1 MDQGSTQNLEN
12 MQYNTSSKVEEYF
25 SNIHDDF
32 KQSSQYHKIP
42 VIVVENYVELG
53 QLSALRFLEWVS
65 LNPGGAI
72 ALPTGKTPEFFIKW
86 VQFYLAN
93 WKKELNNGILAK
105 MGLDKNLVPDMKSL
119 HFFQLDEFF
128 PIKPEHE
135 RSFTYF
141 VTNYY
146 IDGFGLDR
154 KKVHLMNTY
163 EIPEKYRQGFGKI
176 RNLDEV
182 FPDGVIDL
190 GLRIQKPN
198 NERDLLKQKTIK
210 LFDQF
215 CQDYEDDIHR
225 AGGIGFFLGGIGP
238 DGHVAFNVK
247 GSAHHSHTRLTNI
260 NYETQ
265 AAAASDLGGIE
276 VVRKKAV
283 ITIGLR
289 TITQNPDTV
298 AIIIAAGQSKS
309 EQVRNA
315 VENEASIT
323 YPATS
328 LQKLKHA
335 RFFITQSAASLL
347 TLSEA
352 NIKKLYKEKKLP
364 DNYYEKLV
372 LSGAT
377 NNRLSLVEVS
387 RSAGDKKAMN
397 IPEFRIACELSGIPL
412 DKLSEEVVRTLT
424 EKIQHGLRVPDNQ
437 RILHTAPHH
446 DDIEL
451 AYFPLVHHLVRSP
464 SNDNYF
470 VYCTSGF
477 TAVTN
482 DYVIKCLDNLQY
494 YILCGRLIDDDQVSK
509 LADYGNAQ
517 DDITGYLNGIAM
529 QDEELQ
535 RFNLSR
541 RLTRLFLNHLKT
553 NDINKLAE
561 YVANLITDLRGIEPG
576 RSEAPVFHLIKGWL
590 REYEA
595 ELVWAYFGI
604 DMDHVSHLRLPFYSA
619 NIFPEY
625 PNYDADVKPIVK
637 LLEQIKPTIV
647 TLALDP
653 EGSGPDT
660 HYKTLIALADAID
673 KYASEHQK
681 MDLRIWGY
689 RNIWSRY
696 QIHEVNKIVPVSLNS
711 FAVLHNMFNSCFLS
725 QKSASFPSFE
735 LDGTFSEL
743 AQKIWVAQHNNL
755 VDMLGAEF
763 FYESANPMLRRSY
776 GAIYLKDMSYK
787 EFVDYLVPV
796 RSLLKA
802 KSMLEGNNS

>member
-1 MDQGSTQNLEN
+1 
-12 MQYNTSSKVEEYF
+12 MQYNKSSKVEEYF
-25 SNIHDDF
+25 SSIHTDF
-32 KQSSQYHKIP
+32 NLSSQYHKIP

-65 LNPGGAI
+65 LNPGGVI
-72 ALPTGKTPEFFIKW
+72 ALPTGRTPEFFIRW
-86 VQFYLAN
+86 VQFYLNN
-93 WKKELNNGILAK
+93 WKKEMDKGILAK
-105 MGLDKNLVPDMKSL
+105 IGLDKKLMPDMKSL
-119 HFFQLDEFF
+119 HFYQLDEFF

-141 VTNYY
+141 VKNFY
-146 IDGFGLDR
+146 IDGFGMDP
-154 KKVHLMNTY
+154 KKVHLINTY
-163 EIPEKYRQGFGKI
+163 DIPAQAGAEFSRFH
-176 RNLDEV
+176 NLDEI

-190 GLRIQKPN
+190 SLRIKKPKT
-198 NERDLLKQKTIK
+198 EKDQLKQKAIK

-215 CQDYEDDIHR
+215 CQEYEDSIER
-225 AGGIGFFLGGIGP
+225 QGGIGFFLGGIGP

-298 AIIIAAGQSKS
+298 AVIIAAGQSKS
-309 EQVRNA
+309 EQVRDA
-315 VENEASIT
+315 VELEPTIT

-328 LQKLKHA
+328 LQKLKSA

-347 TLSEA
+347 RLSEA
-352 NIKKLYKEKKLP
+352 NIKQLYKAKKLP
-364 DNYYEKLV
+364 ASFYEKLV
-372 LSGAT
+372 LDGAER
-377 NNRLSLVEVS
+377 NNLSLVEASRMDINKVS
-387 RSAGDKKAMN
+387 KE
-397 IPEFRIACELSGIPL
+397 IPEWKIACDLSGKPF
-412 DKLSEEVVRTLT
+412 DVLSGDIIRSLFD
-424 EKIQHGLRVPDNQ
+424 KIQHGLKVPDNQ

-451 AYFPLVHHLVRSP
+451 AYFPLLHHLVRSP
-464 SNDNYF
+464 NNENYF

-482 DYVIKCLDNLQY
+482 QYVIERLENLQY
-494 YILCGRLIDDDQVSK
+494 QILCNNGIDNDDIEN

-517 DDITGYLNGIAM
+517 EDITGYLNGIASQEPDI
-529 QDEELQ
+529 QDY
-535 RFNLSR
+535 FISR

-553 NDINKLAE
+553 KDLAKLSEFVSKLINDLK
-561 YVANLITDLRGIEPG
+561 VIEPG
-576 RSEAPVFHLIKGWL
+576 RSEPAIYHLIKGWL

-604 DMDHVSHLRLPFYSA
+604 DMDHVTHLRLPFYSA
-619 NIFPEY
+619 NIFPQY
-625 PNYDADVKPIVK
+625 PNEEDVQPIVD
-637 LLEQIKPTIV
+637 LLEKIRPTII

-673 KYASEHQK
+673 KYASEHQT
-681 MDLRIWGY
+681 MDLHIWGY

-725 QKSASFPSFE
+725 QKSASFPSYE

-743 AQKIWVAQHNNL
+743 AQKIWVDQFDNL
-755 VDMLGAEF
+755 TELLGKEY
-763 FYESANPMLRRSY
+763 FYESTSPMMRRSY
-776 GAIYLKDMSYK
+776 GAIYLKDMTYK
-787 EFVDYLVPV
+787 EFSDYLVPV
-796 RSLLKA
+796 RSLLKT
-802 KSMLEGNNS
+802 KESLGGE

>member
-1 MDQGSTQNLEN
+1 MK
-12 MQYNTSSKVEEYF
+12 YNAVSKVEEYF
-25 SNIHDDF
+25 NSIHQDF
-32 KQSSQYHKIP
+32 KLSSQYHKIP
-42 VIVVENYVELG
+42 LIVVDNYVELG
-53 QLSALRFLEWVS
+53 QLTALRFLEWVS
-65 LNPGGAI
+65 LNPGGVI

-86 VQFYLAN
+86 VQYYLTN
-93 WKKELNNGILAK
+93 WKKELNDGILARI
-105 MGLDKNLVPDMKSL
+105 GLDKNLLPDMKSL
-119 HFFQLDEFF
+119 HFYQLDEFF
-128 PIKPEHE
+128 PIRPEHE

-141 VTNYY
+141 VKNFY
-146 IDGFGLDR
+146 IDGFGFDP
-154 KKVHLMNTY
+154 KKVHLMNTFD
-163 EIPEKYRQGFGKI
+163 IPEQARKEYGKI
-176 RNLDEV
+176 QNLDEV

-215 CQDYEDDIHR
+215 CQDYEDDIQHR
-225 AGGIGFFLGGIGP
+225 GGLGFFLGGIGP

-265 AAAASDLGGIE
+265 AVAAGDLGGIE
-276 VVRKKAV
+276 LVRKKAV
-283 ITIGLR
+283 ITIGLH
-289 TITQNPDTV
+289 TITYNPDTV

-309 EQVRNA
+309 EQVYNA
-315 VENEASIT
+315 IEKDPSIT

-335 RFFITQSAASLL
+335 RFFVTQSAASML
-347 TLSEA
+347 TLSEE
-352 NIKKLYKEKKLP
+352 NIKQLYKEKKLP
-364 DNYYEKLV
+364 ANYYEKL
-372 LSGAT
+372 LLTGAD
-377 NNRLSLVEVS
+377 RSKLSLIEAS
-387 RSAGDKKAMN
+387 RSDYEKKS
-397 IPEFRIACELSGIPL
+397 IDVPEWRIACEISGKPL
-412 DKLSEEVVRTLT
+412 DKLSEEVYKGLA
-424 EKIQHGLRVPDNQ
+424 EKLQFGINVPDNQ

-451 AYFPLVHHLVRSP
+451 AYFPLLHHLVRSP
-464 SNDNYF
+464 NNENYF

-482 DYVIKCLDNLQY
+482 FYVMERLENLQKL
-494 YILCGRLIDDDQVSK
+494 ILSGRIGDGQHIRN

-517 DDITGYLNGIAM
+517 DDITGYLNGIAL
-529 QDEELQ
+529 QDTDLQ
-535 RFNLSR
+535 HFHISK
-541 RLTRLFLNHLKT
+541 RLTRLFLNHLEI
-553 NDINKLAE
+553 NDLDKVAT
-561 YVANLITDLRGIEPG
+561 YVGDLIKQLKGIEPG
-576 RSEAPVFHLIKGWL
+576 RTEPPIFHLIKGWL

-625 PNYDADVKPIVK
+625 PDFDLDVLPILQ
-637 LLEQIKPTIV
+637 LLEKIRPTII

-660 HYKTLIALADAID
+660 HYKTLIALSEAID
-673 KYASEHQK
+673 KYAASRPE
-681 MDLRIWGY
+681 MNLRIWGY
-689 RNIWSRY
+689 RNVWSRY
-696 QIHEVNKIVPVSLNS
+696 RLDEVNKVIPTSLNS

-743 AQKIWVAQHNNL
+743 AQKIWVEQHNHL
-755 VDMLGAEF
+755 VELMGQEF
-763 FYESANPMLRRSY
+763 FYDSPNPMLRRSY

-787 EFVDYLVPV
+787 EFSDYLMPV

-802 KSMLEGNNS
+802 KEMLGGN

>member
-1 MDQGSTQNLEN
+1 
-12 MQYNTSSKVEEYF
+12 MQYNPSSKVEEYF
-25 SNIHDDF
+25 NSIHKDFQLSN
-32 KQSSQYHKIP
+32 QYRKIST
-42 VIVVENYVELG
+42 IVVENYVELG

-65 LNPGGAI
+65 LNPGGVI

-93 WKKELNNGILAK
+93 WKKEMAGGILDK
-105 MGLDKNLVPDMKSL
+105 IGLDKKLEPQMDSL

-128 PIKPEHE
+128 PISPEHE

-141 VTNYY
+141 VKNFY
-146 IDGFGLDR
+146 IKGFGLDPR
-154 KKVHLMNTY
+154 KVHLINTY
-163 EIPEKYRQGFGKI
+163 EIPEKYRKDFGNNVH
-176 RNLDEV
+176 NLDEV

-190 GLRIQKPN
+190 GLRVQKPKT
-198 NERDLLKQKTIK
+198 ERDLLKQKTIK
-210 LFDQF
+210 IFDQF
-215 CQDYEDDIHR
+215 CQDYEDEI
-225 AGGIGFFLGGIGP
+225 AAKGGIGFFLGGIGP
-238 DGHVAFNVK
+238 DGHIAFNVK

-283 ITIGLR
+283 ITIGMR

-298 AIIIAAGQSKS
+298 AVIIAAGQAKS

-315 VENEASIT
+315 VELEPTIT

-328 LQKLKHA
+328 LHKLKNA
-335 RFFITQSAASLL
+335 RFFITRSASTLL
-347 TLSEA
+347 KLSEA
-352 NIKKLYKEKKLP
+352 NIKQLFKEKRLP
-364 DNYYEKLV
+364 AYYPEKLV
-372 LSGAT
+372 LDGAEKS
-377 NNRLSLVEVS
+377 RLSLVEAS
-387 RSAGDKKAMN
+387 RSDFKK
-397 IPEFRIACELSGIPL
+397 ISKDVPEWRIASELTGKSFDI
-412 DKLSEEVVRTLT
+412 LSDEIIRSITD
-424 EKIQHGLRVPDNQ
+424 KIQHGLRVPDNQ

-451 AYFPLVHHLVRSP
+451 AYFPLIHHLVRSP
-464 SNDNYF
+464 SNENYF

-482 DYVIKCLDNLQY
+482 QYVTECLENLRNL
-494 YILCGRLIDDDQVSK
+494 ILCPGNLDEEDIK
-509 LADYGNAQ
+509 NLCDYKNAQ
-517 DDITGYLNGIAM
+517 DDITGYLNGIAR
-529 QDEELQ
+529 QDRDLQ
-535 RFNLSR
+535 HYHLSR
-541 RLTRLFLNHLKT
+541 RLVRLFLNHLKI
-553 NDINKLAE
+553 NDPVKVAE
-561 YVANLITDLRGIEPG
+561 YTGELVNQLKQIEPG
-576 RSEAPVFHLIKGWL
+576 RTEPPIFNLIKGWL

-604 DMDHVSHLRLPFYSA
+604 DMDKVTHLRLPFYSA

-625 PNYDADVKPIVK
+625 PNKEDVQPIVD
-637 LLEQIKPTIV
+637 LLEKIRPTII

-673 KYASEHQK
+673 RYAGEHQK
-681 MDLRIWGY
+681 LDLHIWGY

-696 QIHEVNKIVPVSLNS
+696 QIYEVNKIVPVSLNS

-743 AQKIWVAQHNNL
+743 AQKIWVDQFNDLVNL
-755 VDMLGAEF
+755 LGQEY
-763 FYESANPMLRRSY
+763 FYESTNPMMRRSY
-776 GAIYLKDMSYK
+776 GAIYLKDMTYK
-787 EFVDYLVPV
+787 EFSEYLVPV

-802 KSMLEGNNS
+802 KGMLEAE

>member
-1 MDQGSTQNLEN
+1 MT
-12 MQYNTSSKVEEYF
+12 K
-25 SNIHDDF
+25 
-32 KQSSQYHKIP
+32 
-42 VIVVENYVELG
+42 
-53 QLSALRFLEWVS
+53 
-65 LNPGGAI
+65 
-72 ALPTGKTPEFFIKW
+72 
-86 VQFYLAN
+86 
-93 WKKELNNGILAK
+93 GILDK
-105 MGLDKNLVPDMKSL
+105 IGLDKKLQPRMDSL

-141 VTNYY
+141 VKNFY
-146 IDGFGLDR
+146 IDGFGLDP
-154 KKVHLMNTY
+154 KKVSLINTY
-163 EIPEKYRQGFGKI
+163 DIPAKYRKDLGNI
-176 RNLDEV
+176 HNLDEV
-182 FPDGVIDL
+182 FPDGMIDL
-190 GLRIQKPN
+190 GLRIQKPK
-198 NERDLLKQKTIK
+198 NERDLLKQKAIK

-215 CQDYEDDIHR
+215 CQDYEDEIHEK
-225 AGGIGFFLGGIGP
+225 GGIGFFLGGIGP
-238 DGHVAFNVK
+238 DGHIAFNVK

-298 AIIIAAGQSKS
+298 AVIIAAGQSKS

-315 VENEASIT
+315 IEFEPSIT

-328 LQKLKHA
+328 LQKLKGA
-335 RFFITQSAASLL
+335 RFFITRSASTLL
-347 TLSEA
+347 SLSEA
-352 NIKKLYKEKKLP
+352 NIKQLHKEKKLP
-364 DNYYEKLV
+364 SYYPEKLV
-372 LSGAT
+372 LEGAEK
-377 NNRLSLVEVS
+377 NRLSLVEAS
-387 RSAGDKKAMN
+387 RSDFHKISKQV
-397 IPEFRIACELSGIPL
+397 PDWRIATELSGKSFDI
-412 DKLSEEVVRTLT
+412 LSSEIIRTLT
-424 EKIQHGLRVPDNQ
+424 EKIQHGLKVPDNQ

-451 AYFPLVHHLVRSP
+451 AYFPLLHHLVRSP
-464 SNDNYF
+464 SNENYF

-482 DYVIKCLDNLQY
+482 LYVKECLENLKNL
-494 YILCGRLIDDDQVSK
+494 ILCGDKLSDDEIRN

-517 DDITGYLNGIAM
+517 DDITGYLNGIAS
-529 QDEELQ
+529 QDRELQ
-535 RFNLSR
+535 RYHLSR
-541 RLTRLFLNHLKT
+541 RLARLFLDHLKT
-553 NDINKLAE
+553 KEPLKVAE
-561 YVANLITDLRGIEPG
+561 YAGNLITQLESIEPG
-576 RSEAPVFHLIKGWL
+576 RTEPAVFHLIKGWL

-604 DMDHVSHLRLPFYSA
+604 DMDKVSHLRLPFYSA

-625 PNYDADVKPIVK
+625 PNEEDTQPIVS
-637 LLEQIKPTIV
+637 LLEKIKPSII

-673 KYASEHQK
+673 KYAADHQK
-681 MDLRIWGY
+681 LDLHIWGY

-696 QIHEVNKIVPVSLNS
+696 QIYEVNKIVPVSLNS

-725 QKSASFPSFE
+725 QKSASFPSYE

-743 AQKIWVAQHNNL
+743 AQKIWVGQFNNL
-755 VDMLGAEF
+755 VNLMGHEY
-763 FYESANPMLRRSY
+763 FYESTSPMMRRSY
-776 GAIYLKDMSYK
+776 GAIYIKDMTYK
-787 EFVDYLVPV
+787 EFTDYLVPV
-796 RSLLKA
+796 RSLLRA
-802 KSMLEGNNS
+802 KGLLEAQ

>member
-1 MDQGSTQNLEN
+1 MN
-12 MQYNTSSKVEEYF
+12 YNTASKVEAYF
-25 SNIHDDF
+25 NSIHKDF
-32 KQSSQYHKIP
+32 SLSRQYHKIP
-42 VIVVENYVELG
+42 TIIVDNYIELG
-53 QLSALRFLEWVS
+53 QLTALRFIEWTC
-65 LNPGGAI
+65 LNPGGVI

-93 WKKELNNGILAK
+93 WQKEMDKGILAK
-105 MGLDKNLVPDMKSL
+105 IGFETSLKPDLRSL

-128 PIKPEHE
+128 PIRPEHE

-141 VTNYY
+141 VKNFY
-146 IDGFGLDR
+146 IDGFGLDP
-154 KKVHLMNTY
+154 KKVHLINTFD
-163 EIPEKYRQGFGKI
+163 IPEKSRNEFGKI
-176 RNLDEV
+176 QNLDEV

-215 CQDYEDDIHR
+215 CQDYEDEIR
-225 AGGIGFFLGGIGP
+225 KRGGIGFFLGGIGP

-265 AAAASDLGGIE
+265 AAAATDLGGIE
-276 VVRKKAV
+276 LVRKKAV
-283 ITIGLR
+283 ITIGLD
-289 TITQNPDTV
+289 TITYNPDTV
-298 AIIIAAGQSKS
+298 AIIIAAGQAKS
-309 EQVRNA
+309 EQVARA
-315 VENEASIT
+315 VELEAGIT

-328 LQKLKHA
+328 LQKLKNA
-335 RFFITQSAASLL
+335 RFFVTQSATNML
-347 TLSEA
+347 TLSEE
-352 NIKKLYKEKKLP
+352 NVKQLFKEKKLP
-364 DNYYEKLV
+364 SNFHERLV
-372 LSGAT
+372 ITGADK
-377 NNRLSLVEVS
+377 NKLSLIEAS
-387 RSAGDKKAMN
+387 RIDCESKA
-397 IPEFRIACELSGIPL
+397 IDTPEWRIACEIRNKPL
-412 DKLSEEVVRTLT
+412 DQLAEETFKSLN
-424 EKIQHGLRVPDNQ
+424 EKILRGINVPDNQ

-451 AYFPLVHHLVRSP
+451 AYFPLLHHLVRSP
-464 SNDNYF
+464 NNENYF

-482 DYVIKCLDNLQY
+482 FYVIERLENLQK
-494 YILCGRLIDDDQVSK
+494 LIQTGNISDEQNR
-509 LADYGNAQ
+509 LADYGLAQ

-529 QDEELQ
+529 MDVDLQ
-535 RFNLSR
+535 HFHIST

-553 NDINKLAE
+553 NSLNK
-561 YVANLITDLRGIEPG
+561 VAAFVGELVEQLKAIEPG
-576 RSEAPVFHLIKGWL
+576 RSEPEIFHLIKGWL

-625 PNYDADVKPIVK
+625 PNFEQDVQPIVQ
-637 LLEQIKPTIV
+637 LLERIKPTII

-660 HYKTLIALADAID
+660 HYKTLIALSEAID
-673 KYASEHQK
+673 KYVESHPD
-681 MDLRIWGY
+681 MNIRIWGY
-689 RNIWSRY
+689 INIWSRY
-696 QIHEVNKIVPVSLNS
+696 SLTEVNTIIPVSLNS
-711 FAVLHNMFNSCFLS
+711 FAVLHNMFSSCFLS
-725 QKSASFPSFE
+725 QKSASFPSYE

-743 AQKIWVAQHNNL
+743 AQRIWVSQHNHL
-755 VDMLGAEF
+755 IELLGKEY
-763 FYESANPMLRRSY
+763 FYGSPNPLMRRSY

-787 EFVDYLVPV
+787 EFSDYLIPV
-796 RSLLKA
+796 RKLLKA
-802 KSMLEGNNS
+802 KEMLEIS

>member
-1 MDQGSTQNLEN
+1 MK
-12 MQYNTSSKVEEYF
+12 YNTFSKVEEYF
-25 SNIHDDF
+25 NSIHTDF
-32 KQSSQYHKIP
+32 NLSRKFHKIP
-42 VIVVENYVELG
+42 LIVVDNYVELG
-53 QLSALRFLEWVS
+53 QLTALRFLEWVS
-65 LNPGGAI
+65 LNPGGVI

-93 WKKELNNGILAK
+93 WKKELNNGLLAK
-105 MGLDKNLVPDMKSL
+105 IGMDSKLKPDMKSL

-141 VTNYY
+141 VKNFY
-146 IDGFGLDR
+146 IDGFGFDP
-154 KKVHLMNTY
+154 KKVHLINTFD
-163 EIPEKYRQGFGKI
+163 IPEKARKEFGKLQ
-176 RNLDEV
+176 NLDEI
-182 FPDGVIDL
+182 FPDGLIDL

-198 NERDLLKQKTIK
+198 SERDQLKQKTIK

-215 CQDYEDDIHR
+215 CQEYEDDIQQR
-225 AGGIGFFLGGIGP
+225 GGLGFFLGGIGP
-238 DGHVAFNVK
+238 DGHIAFNVK

-265 AAAASDLGGIE
+265 AAAAADLGGIE
-276 VVRKKAV
+276 LVRKKAV
-283 ITIGLR
+283 ITIGLN
-289 TITQNPDTV
+289 TITYNPDAV
-298 AIIIAAGQSKS
+298 AIVIAAGQSKS
-309 EQVRNA
+309 EQVYNA
-315 VENEASIT
+315 VEREPSIT

-335 RFFITQSAASLL
+335 RFFITRSATAML
-347 TLSEA
+347 TLSEES
-352 NIKKLYKEKKLP
+352 IKQLYKEKRLP
-364 DNYYEKLV
+364 ENYYEKLI
-372 LSGAT
+372 LDGAD
-377 NNRLSLVEVS
+377 RSKLSLIEVS
-387 RSAGDKKAMN
+387 RSSFDKKSTP
-397 IPEFRIACELSGIPL
+397 IPEWRIACEITGKTL
-412 DKLSEEVVRTLT
+412 DKLSEEVYRSVS
-424 EKIQHGLRVPDNQ
+424 EKLQQGLFVPDNQ

-451 AYFPLVHHLVRSP
+451 AYFPLLHHLVRSP
-464 SNDNYF
+464 NNDNYF

-482 DYVIKCLDNLQY
+482 FYVLERLENL
-494 YILCGRLIDDDQVSK
+494 LHLIQTGGIGEGEDIGM
-509 LADYGNAQ
+509 LANYDNAQ
-517 DDITGYLNGIAM
+517 DDITGYLNGIAL
-529 QDEELQ
+529 QDKDLQ
-535 RFNLSR
+535 HLHISR
-541 RLTRLFLNHLKT
+541 RLARLFLNHLKV
-553 NDINKLAE
+553 KALKP
-561 YVANLITDLRGIEPG
+561 VAAFVGDLITQLRGIEPG
-576 RSEAPVFHLIKGWL
+576 RTEPSIFHLIKGWL

-604 DMDHVSHLRLPFYSA
+604 DMDHVAHLRLPFYSA

-625 PNYDADVKPIVK
+625 PNFELDVLPIIE
-637 LLEQIKPTIV
+637 LLEKIRPTII

-673 KYASEHQK
+673 KYAASRPE
-681 MDLRIWGY
+681 MNLRIWGY

-696 QIHEVNKIVPVSLNS
+696 RLDEVNTVIPTSLNS

-743 AQKIWVAQHNNL
+743 AQKIWVDQHNHL
-755 VDMLGAEF
+755 VELMGQEF
-763 FYESANPMLRRSY
+763 FYDSPNPLLRRSY

-787 EFVDYLVPV
+787 EFSDYLIPV

-802 KSMLEGNNS
+802 KEMLGGS

>member
-1 MDQGSTQNLEN
+1 MK
-12 MQYNTSSKVEEYF
+12 YNTGSKVENYF
-25 SNIHDDF
+25 NSIHQDF
-32 KQSSQYHKIP
+32 NLSSKYHKIP
-42 VIVVENYVELG
+42 LIVVDNYVELG
-53 QLSALRFLEWVS
+53 QLTALRFLEWVS
-65 LNPGGAI
+65 LNPGGVI

-105 MGLDKNLVPDMKSL
+105 IGLDKNLFPDLKSL

-141 VTNYY
+141 VRNFY
-146 IDGFGLDR
+146 IDGFGFDP
-154 KKVHLMNTY
+154 KKVHLINTY
-163 EIPEKYRQGFGKI
+163 DIPEKVSKEFGKI
-176 RNLDEV
+176 QNLDEV

-190 GLRIQKPN
+190 GWRIQKPN

-215 CQDYEDDIHR
+215 CQDYEDDIQKL
-225 AGGIGFFLGGIGP
+225 GGIGFFLGGIGP
-238 DGHVAFNVK
+238 DGHIAFNVK

-265 AAAASDLGGIE
+265 AVAAGDLGGIE
-276 VVRKKAV
+276 LVRKKAV
-283 ITIGLR
+283 ITIGLH
-289 TITQNPDTV
+289 TITYNPDTV

-309 EQVRNA
+309 EQVYNA
-315 VENEASIT
+315 VERDPSIT

-328 LQKLKHA
+328 LQKLKNA
-335 RFFITQSAASLL
+335 RFFVTQSAATML
-347 TLSEA
+347 TLSEE

-364 DNYYEKLV
+364 ANYYEKL
-372 LSGAT
+372 LIKGADNSG
-377 NNRLSLVEVS
+377 LSLIEAS
-387 RSAGDKKAMN
+387 RSDTEKRSAEV
-397 IPEFRIACELSGIPL
+397 PEWRIACEITGKTL
-412 DKLSEEVVRTLT
+412 DKLSEDVYNSLS
-424 EKIQHGLRVPDNQ
+424 EKLQSGLEVPDNQ

-451 AYFPLVHHLVRSP
+451 AYFPLLHHLVRSP
-464 SNDNYF
+464 NNDNYF

-482 DYVIKCLDNLQY
+482 FYVVEQLENLQNH
-494 YILCGRLIDDDQVSK
+494 ILSGQIEDGQNIRS

-517 DDITGYLNGIAM
+517 DDITGYLNGIAL
-529 QDEELQ
+529 QDSELQ
-535 RFNLSR
+535 HFHISK
-541 RLTRLFLNHLKT
+541 RLTRLFLNHLKVKSLDKVG
-553 NDINKLAE
+553 N
-561 YVANLITDLRGIEPG
+561 YVGELIAQLKGIEPG
-576 RSEAPVFHLIKGWL
+576 RSEPAVFHLIKGWL

-604 DMDHVSHLRLPFYSA
+604 DMDHVYHLRLPFYSA

-625 PNYDADVKPIVK
+625 PDFEADVLPIVK
-637 LLEQIKPTIV
+637 LLEKIKPTII

-660 HYKTLIALADAID
+660 HYKTLIALSDAID
-673 KYASEHQK
+673 KYAESRPE
-681 MDLRIWGY
+681 MNLRVWGY
-689 RNIWSRY
+689 RNVWSRY
-696 QIHEVNKIVPVSLNS
+696 RIDEVNKIIPTSLNS

-735 LDGTFSEL
+735 IDGTFSEL
-743 AQKIWVAQHNNL
+743 AQKIWVEQHNHL
-755 VDMLGAEF
+755 MDLMGQQY
-763 FYESANPMLRRSY
+763 FYNSPNPMLRRSY

-787 EFVDYLVPV
+787 EFSDYLIPV

-802 KSMLEGNNS
+802 KEMLGGN